1 MNGIERTLFIPG
13 FIVLR
18 YRTKSGAGTTC
29 RDSAARKTK
38 RFAKIS
44 AICAARGQRPGAAR
58 GQRPGDTYLRA
69 SIEYRLWIGL

>member
-18 YRTKSGAGTTC
+18 YRTMSGAGTTC

-38 RFAKIS
+38 RSIV
-44 AICAARGQRPGAAR
+44 AAGHAAR